1 MLQGE
6 LSFSFDEYQK
16 NLKSLPSQV
25 VRQFLESRAGYEFTR
40 DLARQVARVYQ
51 GGVNPVALPA
61 WSARLVDAVVNSLRE
76 STGSKKLRVPKGFS
90 KPYLCLDA
98 ETYSLKIL
106 FDSRGVREKYYWANA
121 R

>member
-1 MLQGE
+1 MSQNWGQVQFVTKMLQGE

-51 GGVNPVALPA
+51 GNVNPVALPA
-61 WSARLVDAVVNSLRE
+61 WSARLVEAVVNLLRE
-76 STGSKKLRVPKGFS
+76 SGTGSKKLKAPKGFS
-90 KPYLCLDA
+90 QPYL
-98 ETYSLKIL
+98 
-106 FDSRGVREKYYWANA
+106 
-121 R
+121 